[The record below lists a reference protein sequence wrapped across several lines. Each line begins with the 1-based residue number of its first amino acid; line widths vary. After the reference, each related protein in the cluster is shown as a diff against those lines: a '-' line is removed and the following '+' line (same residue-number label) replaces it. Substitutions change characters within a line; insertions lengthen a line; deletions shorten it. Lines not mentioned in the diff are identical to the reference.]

1 MTIEIA
7 PAAAVMHAGAVSP
20 PADDLWAPPRRRLT
34 LGLVLTVTLVAFESL
49 AISTVMPLV
58 SRDLGGLHL
67 YGWVFSGFF
76 LGSLMGIVLAGQA
89 ADRQGTMAPYVLG
102 LALFAGGL
110 LIGGLAPSMAL
121 LVVGRVVQGLGA
133 GAIPAVAYTSVGR
146 VIPTA
151 LRPRMFAVFAS
162 AWVIP
167 GLLGPAAASAI
178 AAAFGWRAVFLALL
192 PLVAIAAAMTA
203 PALDRRPPAR
213 GAGAAEPADR
223 RPLALALVIGVAL
236 VLIAVAD
243 PRLPIAAL
251 ELAVGAPLALAAFLR
266 LVPPGTARLA
276 PGLPAAVMARG
287 MLTFAFFG
295 VDAYVSLTFVEVRG
309 QPAWVSG
316 AALTAAALWWTT
328 GAWIQQRLVA
338 SVGPRVLVVAGFAGV
353 AAGIIGMLAAIHR
366 LPLGPAVAVWSIAGL
381 GMGLAYAS
389 ISVTVLGAAEP
400 GQEGAASASLQLT
413 DVLGVVLGTGAGG
426 ACIAV
431 GAARGWTPAASLQ
444 LAFAVMLA
452 MAVFGIGAARRL
464 PRCVPN
470 GEPQMDTDGH
480 G

>member
-1 MTIEIA
+1 MTIEIT
-7 PAAAVMHAGAVSP
+7 PSSTAAMHAGAVSA
-20 PADDLWAPPRRRLT
+20 PADGLWAPRRRRLT

-89 ADRQGTMAPYVLG
+89 ADRQGTMAPYVIG

-133 GAIPAVAYTSVGR
+133 GAIPAIAYTSVGR

-213 GAGAAEPADR
+213 SDGAAEPSDR
-223 RPLALALVIGVAL
+223 RPPALALVIGVAL

-243 PRLPIAAL
+243 PRLPVAAL
-251 ELAVGAPLALAAFLR
+251 ELVIGAPLALAAFLR
-266 LVPPGTARLA
+266 LVPPGTVRLA
-276 PGLPAAVMARG
+276 PGMPAAVMARG

-328 GAWIQQRLVA
+328 GAWIQQRLVS
-338 SVGPRVLVVAGFAGV
+338 SVGPRVLVVAGFTCV
-353 AAGIIGMLAAIHR
+353 AAGILGMLAAIHR
-366 LPLGPAVAVWSIAGL
+366 LPLRPAIAVWSIAGL

-389 ISVTVLGAAEP
+389 ISVTVLGAAAP

-426 ACIAV
+426 AFIAV
-431 GAARGWTPAASLQ
+431 GAARGWSPASSLE
-444 LAFAVMLA
+444 LAFAVMLT
-452 MAVFGIGAARRL
+452 MAVLGIGAARRL
-464 PRCVPN
+464 PRWVPN
-470 GEPQMDTDGH
+470 SDR
-480 G
+480 

>member
-7 PAAAVMHAGAVSP
+7 APPVDPAAAVAPHGPDV
-20 PADDLWAPPRRRLT
+20 DGLWAPRRRRLT

-49 AISTVMPLV
+49 AVSTVMPLV

-76 LGSLMGIVLAGQA
+76 LGSLVGIVLAGEA
-89 ADRQGTMAPYVLG
+89 ADRRGTMAPFVFGLG
-102 LALFAGGL
+102 LFASGL

-121 LVVGRVVQGLGA
+121 LVCGRVVQGLGA

-146 VIPTA
+146 VLPSA

-167 GLLGPAAASAI
+167 GLIGPAAASAI

-192 PLVAIAAAMTA
+192 PLVALAAAMTA
-203 PALDRRPPAR
+203 PALDRRAPAQP
-213 GAGAAEPADR
+213 GVVAAGGDR
-223 RPLALALVIGVAL
+223 RVLALLLVVGVAL
-236 VLIAVAD
+236 MLSAAGD
-243 PRLPIAAL
+243 ARAPRAAL
-251 ELAVGAPLALAAFLR
+251 ELAVGAPLACLAFLR
-266 LVPPGTARLA
+266 LVPPGTVRLA
-276 PGLPAAVMARG
+276 PGMPAAVMTRG

-316 AALTAAALWWTT
+316 VALTAAALCWTT
-328 GAWIQQRLVA
+328 GAWIQQRLV
-338 SVGPRVLVVAGFAGV
+338 SSLGPRVLVVAGFACV
-353 AAGIIGMLAAIHR
+353 AAGVIGMLAALDR
-366 LPLGPAVAVWSIAGL
+366 LPLWPAVAVWSVAGL

-389 ISVTVLGAAEP
+389 ISVTVLGAAAP
-400 GQEGAASASLQLT
+400 GQEGAASAALQLT
-413 DVLGVVLGTGAGG
+413 DVLGVALGTGVGG
-426 ACIAV
+426 AFVAI
-431 GAARGWTPAASLQ
+431 GAARGWHPASSLQ

-452 MAVFGIGAARRL
+452 MALLGIAGARRL
-464 PRCVPN
+464 PRQVP
-470 GEPQMDTDGH
+470 DG
-480 G
+480 GQ

>member
-7 PAAAVMHAGAVSP
+7 PSPVAP
-20 PADDLWAPPRRRLT
+20 PAHALASPAPDADGLWAPRRRGLT

-58 SRDLGGLHL
+58 SRDLGGLPL

-76 LGSLMGIVLAGQA
+76 LGSLIGIVVAGQA
-89 ADRQGTMAPYVLG
+89 ADRRGTMAPYVLG

-121 LVVGRVVQGLGA
+121 LVCGRVVQGLGA
-133 GAIPAVAYTSVGR
+133 GAIPAVAYTCVGR
-146 VIPTA
+146 LVPAA

-178 AAAFGWRAVFLALL
+178 AAALGWRAVFLALL
-192 PLVAIAAAMTA
+192 PLVALAAAMTA
-203 PALDRRPPAR
+203 PALDRRAPAR
-213 GAGAAEPADR
+213 PDGAVEPGDR
-223 RPLALALVIGVAL
+223 RPPALLLVVGVAL
-236 VLIAVAD
+236 VLIAVGD
-243 PRLPIAAL
+243 TRPSLAAL
-251 ELAVGAPLALAAFLR
+251 ELVIGAPLAAAAFLR
-266 LVPPGTARLA
+266 LVPPGTVRFA
-276 PGLPAAVMARG
+276 PGMPAAVMTRG

-309 QPAWVSG
+309 QPAWVAG
-316 AALTAAALWWTT
+316 VALTAAALWWTT
-328 GAWIQQRLVA
+328 GAWIQQRLVSSA
-338 SVGPRVLVVAGFAGV
+338 GPRALVVAGFGGV
-353 AAGIIGMLAAIHR
+353 AIGIVGMLAAIDR
-366 LPLGPAVAVWSIAGL
+366 LPLWPAVAVWSVAGL

-389 ISVTVLGAAEP
+389 ISVTVLGAAAP

-413 DVLGVVLGTGAGG
+413 DVLGVALGTGVAG
-426 ACIAV
+426 AFVAV
-431 GAARGWTPAASLQ
+431 GTARGWNPGSSLQ

-452 MAVFGIGAARRL
+452 MALFGIAAARRL
-464 PRCVPN
+464 PRWGP
-470 GEPQMDTDGH
+470 DGDR
-480 G
+480 

>member
-7 PAAAVMHAGAVSP
+7 PASATIAAMTS
-20 PADDLWAPPRRRLT
+20 PADGLWAPQRRRLT

-76 LGSLMGIVLAGQA
+76 LGSLVGIVLAGQA
-89 ADRQGTMAPYVLG
+89 ADRHGTMAPYVLG

-121 LVVGRVVQGLGA
+121 LVMGRVVQGLGA

-146 VIPTA
+146 VIPA
-151 LRPRMFAVFAS
+151 PLRPRMFAIFAS

-167 GLLGPAAASAI
+167 GLIGPAAASAI
-178 AAAFGWRAVFLALL
+178 AAALGWRAVFLALL
-192 PLVAIAAAMTA
+192 PLVVVAAAMTA
-203 PALDRRPPAR
+203 PALDRRAPR
-213 GAGAAEPADR
+213 LDDDAAPDDR
-223 RPLALALVIGVAL
+223 QRQALLLVAGVAL
-236 VLIAVAD
+236 VLIAAGDLRSPFAVLA
-243 PRLPIAAL
+243 
-251 ELAVGAPLALAAFLR
+251 LAVGAPLAFAAFLR
-266 LVPPGTARLA
+266 LVPPGTVRLA
-276 PGLPAAVMARG
+276 PGMPAAVMARG

-309 QPAWVSG
+309 QQAWVSG
-316 AALTAAALWWTT
+316 VALTAAALWWTT

-338 SVGPRVLVVAGFAGV
+338 SVGPRALVIAGFTCV
-353 AAGIIGMLAAIHR
+353 AAGVLGMLAATER

-389 ISVTVLGAAEP
+389 ISVTVLGLAAP
-400 GQEGAASASLQLT
+400 GQEGTASASLQLT

-426 ACIAV
+426 AFIAI
-431 GAARGWTPAASLQ
+431 GTARGWPPASSLQ
-444 LAFAVMLA
+444 LAFAMMLA
-452 MAVFGIGAARRL
+452 MALLGIAAARRL
-464 PRCVPN
+464 PPSVPN
-470 GEPQMDTDGH
+470 G
-480 G
+480 

>member
-1 MTIEIA
+1 MTIEPA
-7 PAAAVMHAGAVSP
+7 PAAGA
-20 PADDLWAPPRRRLT
+20 ADGGGLWAPRRRRLT
-34 LGLVLTVTLVAFESL
+34 VGLVLTVTLVAFESL

-58 SRDLGGLHL
+58 SRDLGGLSL

-76 LGSLMGIVLAGQA
+76 LGSLVGIVLAGQA
-89 ADRQGTMAPYVLG
+89 ADRRGTMAPYVLG

-146 VIPTA
+146 VIPAA

-178 AAAFGWRAVFLALL
+178 AAALGWRAVFLALL
-192 PLVAIAAAMTA
+192 PLVAVAVAMTA
-203 PALDRRPPAR
+203 PALDRRPPA
-213 GAGAAEPADR
+213 GGAAAAGDR
-223 RPLALALVIGVAL
+223 RPRALQLVAGVAL
-236 VLIAVAD
+236 VLIAAGD
-243 PRLPIAAL
+243 PRAPLAAL
-251 ELAVGAPLALAAFLR
+251 ELAVGVPLALAAFLR
-266 LVPPGTARLA
+266 LVPPGTVRLA
-276 PGLPAAVMARG
+276 PGMPAAVMTRG

-309 QPAWVSG
+309 QPAWVAG

-338 SVGPRVLVVAGFAGV
+338 RAGPRALVTAGFAGV
-353 AAGIIGMLAAIHR
+353 AAGVVGMIGAIDR
-366 LPLGPAVAVWSIAGL
+366 LPLWPAVAVWSVAGL

-389 ISVTVLGAAEP
+389 LSVTVLGAAAP

-413 DVLGVVLGTGAGG
+413 DVLGVALGTGVGG
-426 ACIAV
+426 ACVTA
-431 GAARGWTPAASLQ
+431 GAARGWPPGASLD

-452 MAVFGIGAARRL
+452 MAVCGLGAARRL
-464 PRCVPN
+464 PRRVP
-470 GEPQMDTDGH
+470 DGAPAR
-480 G
+480 